1 MNSRKKPNYGIEPK
15 YILML
20 CVMMCLCLIL
30 FSYRFPKIFEPLRKG
45 LNTCLVP
52 MQKGIHVVGTQFD
65 DISAKFE
72 DIDKLHAENEALRRE
87 LTELKNKNEMYEQDL
102 YDMELYKQLLELDKT
117 YPEYTKVGANIIA
130 RDSSGF
136 YATFTIDKGSKNGM
150 KVDMNVIADNG
161 LVGIITEVGPNYSI
175 VRSIVDDNSYVSA
188 TIMKTGDNCIVCGSL
203 SLLTKGFIRV
213 RDITVNSQAKN
224 NYKVYTSDLSE
235 KYLPGLLIGY
245 LSNITTETDGM
256 TKVGYLTPVVDFE
269 HLTTVLVITQ
279 VKETVIIPKD

>member
-20 CVMMCLCLIL
+20 CVMLCLLLIL
-30 FSYRFPKIFEPLRKG
+30 FSYRFPRYFNPLRKA

-52 MQKGIHVVGTQFD
+52 MQKGIHVIGTQMDDLSAKFD
-65 DISAKFE
+65 DIDS
-72 DIDKLHAENEALRRE
+72 LRAENEALRNE
-87 LTELKNKNEMYEQDL
+87 LTELRSKNEMLEQDL

-117 YPEYTKVGANIIA
+117 YPEYKKVGANIIA

-136 YATFTIDKGSKNGM
+136 YATFTIDKGEKDGM
-150 KVDMNVIADNG
+150 KVDMNVLADNG
-161 LVGIITEVGPNYSI
+161 LVGIITDVGPNYAI
-175 VRSIVDDNSYVSA
+175 VRSIIDDNSYVSA

-213 RDITVNSQAKN
+213 RDITVNSQARN
-224 NYKVYTSDLSE
+224 NYKVYTSELSE

-245 LSNITTETDGM
+245 LSNITTEADGM
-256 TKVGYLTPVVDFE
+256 TKVAYLTPVVDFE
-269 HLTTVLVITQ
+269 HLSTVLVITQ
-279 VKETVIIPKD
+279 LKESRVNAE